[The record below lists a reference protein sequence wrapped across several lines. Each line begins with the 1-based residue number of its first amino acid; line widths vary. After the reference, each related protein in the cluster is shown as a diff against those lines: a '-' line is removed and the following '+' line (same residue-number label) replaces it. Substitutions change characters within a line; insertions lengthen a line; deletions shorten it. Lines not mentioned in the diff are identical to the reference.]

1 MAKNK
6 DLVLDDYIED
16 DYDYEIDY
24 EYGKDNSDFIE
35 EYDEEKY
42 ANYEAKSEKEKVENK
57 SSSNNS
63 KTIYIGEVGSTIVTT
78 LSSVSNLFSIVG
90 IIIAIVLILVF
101 IFTLQLK
108 SLVVY
113 ILTLVISFL
122 FGYGFMYL
130 LDYFT
135 SNN

>member
-24 EYGKDNSDFIE
+24 DYGKDNSDFIE
-35 EYDEEKY
+35 DYDEERY
-42 ANYEAKSEKEKVENK
+42 ANYEAKSNESKSEPKKKNTKEFVLSE
-57 SSSNNS
+57 
-63 KTIYIGEVGSTIVTT
+63 TASTIVTALT
-78 LSSVSNLFSIVG
+78 SFSNIFG
-90 IIIAIVLILVF
+90 IIGMVIAVVLIIVF
-101 IFTLQLK
+101 IVTLQFK
-108 SLVVY
+108 SLALY
-113 ILTLVISFL
+113 IMTLIISFF
-122 FGYGFMYL
+122 FGYGFMYF

>member
-24 EYGKDNSDFIE
+24 DYGKDESDFIE
-35 EYDEEKY
+35 DYDEEKY
-42 ANYEAKSEKEKVENK
+42 AAYEAKSESKNNEIKKKDTKEFVLSE
-57 SSSNNS
+57 
-63 KTIYIGEVGSTIVTT
+63 TASTIVTT
-78 LSSVSNLFSIVG
+78 LTSFSNIFG
-90 IIIAIVLILVF
+90 IMGMVIAAVLILFF
-101 IFTLQLK
+101 IFTLQFD
-108 SLVVY
+108 SLVLY
-113 ILTLVISFL
+113 LVVLIISFF
-122 FGYGFMYL
+122 FGYGFMYF

>member
-24 EYGKDNSDFIE
+24 DYGKDNSDFIE
-35 EYDEEKY
+35 DYDEERY
-42 ANYEAKSEKEKVENK
+42 ANYEAKSSESKSEPKKKNTKEFVLSE
-57 SSSNNS
+57 
-63 KTIYIGEVGSTIVTT
+63 TASTIVTALT
-78 LSSVSNLFSIVG
+78 SFSNIFG
-90 IIIAIVLILVF
+90 IIGMVIAVVLIIVF
-101 IFTLQLK
+101 IVTLQFK
-108 SLVVY
+108 SLALY
-113 ILTLVISFL
+113 IMTLIISFF
-122 FGYGFMYL
+122 FGYGFMYF